1 MQRFLLVILL
11 AVLATTGV
19 CFARGTT
26 RHTTGTRHTTSAAV
40 QHHIGA
46 SRTHTVKRAR
56 HGRRHASHAK
66 RTSHAA
72 VHHVRSAAKHL

>member
-40 QHHIGA
+40 QRHTGTSHTH
-46 SRTHTVKRAR
+46 SVKRTHHR
-56 HGRRHASHAK
+56 RRHSSHAT
-66 RTSHAA
+66 RTSRAA
-72 VHHVRSAAKHL
+72 VHHVRPVSHI

>member
-26 RHTTGTRHTTSAAV
+26 RHTTGTRHTTSAAAQRHTGTSHTHSV
-40 QHHIGA
+40 K
-46 SRTHTVKRAR
+46 RTH
-56 HGRRHASHAK
+56 HRRSHASHAT
-66 RTSHAA
+66 RASHAA
-72 VHHVRSAAKHL
+72 VHHVRPVSHL